1 MATIAISCGDT
12 NGIGPEIS
20 IKLIN
25 RINLK
30 KNKVILTI
38 PQNVF
43 SFYLKHIKINKEY
56 ITYSSN
62 KLEKKLKSTVI
73 INLLPNVAVEF
84 GKPTKESGE
93 ASIVSLTESLN
104 FIDLGIADA
113 VLTAPISK
121 YAIKLAG
128 YNFPGHTEF
137 IAERYNV
144 KNPVM
149 TFVSDKFLTALVTI
163 HVPLNQ
169 VSKLI
174 TRERLLNI
182 ISVIKNSLI
191 QDFNKKEPKIAV
203 LGLNP
208 HAGEQ
213 GEIGKE
219 EIEIIN
225 KIIKSDETLHGPF
238 VPDAFFG
245 EKKFLH
251 YDLTLGMYHD
261 QVLIPFKL
269 LAFDKGVNFTA
280 GLPIIRTSP
289 DHGTAFDIAGKNL
302 ASEKSMFYAYNL
314 ALKIYNNRQNVSR

>member
-1 MATIAISCGDT
+1 MATIAISCGDS

-20 IKLIN
+20 LKLIN
-25 RINLK
+25 RISIK
-30 KNKVILTI
+30 KNKVILSI
-38 PQNVF
+38 PENVF
-43 SFYLKHIKINKEY
+43 SFYLQHIKLNKEY
-56 ITYSSN
+56 EIFSSKN
-62 KLEKKLKSTVI
+62 IKTGLKCNLL
-73 INLLPNVAVEF
+73 INLLPKVSIDLGV
-84 GKPTKESGE
+84 PTKESGE
-93 ASIVSLTESLN
+93 ASINSLTHSLN
-104 FIDLGIADA
+104 FIDLGLADA
-113 VLTAPISK
+113 LLTAPISK

-149 TFVSDKFLTALVTI
+149 TFVSNKFLTALVTI
-163 HVPLNQ
+163 HVPLSQ

-174 TRERLLNI
+174 TSEKLLDTI
-182 ISVIKNSLI
+182 RVIKNSLRN
-191 QDFNKKEPKIAV
+191 DFNKKEPKIAV

-208 HAGEQ
+208 HAGER
-213 GEIGKE
+213 GEIGEE
-219 EIEIIN
+219 EIKIIN
-225 KIIKSDETLHGPF
+225 KVVENDEALRGPF

-245 EKKFLH
+245 EKKFLN

-269 LAFDKGVNFTA
+269 ISFDKGVNFTA

-289 DHGTAFDIAGKNL
+289 DHGTAFDIAGKNI

-314 ALKIYNNRQNVSR
+314 AIKIFNNRQNAGR